1 MLFSDL
7 TVDFFL
13 PFYLFL
19 CQNIEMVEAVLSE
32 SKNLLSGQVLR
43 AAAIIVS
50 NLLIQ
55 SIFRLIISSFIDL
68 FSILN
73 RLS

>member
-1 MLFSDL
+1 
-7 TVDFFL
+7 
-13 PFYLFL
+13 
-19 CQNIEMVEAVLSE
+19 MVKAVLSE

-43 AAAIIVS
+43 AATIIVS

-55 SIFRLIISSFIDL
+55 SIFRLIISSLIDL

>member
-19 CQNIEMVEAVLSE
+19 CQNIEMVKAVLSE

-43 AAAIIVS
+43 AVAVIVS
-50 NLLIQ
+50 FLIIQ